1 MATKFKI
8 ETALPGGKWAADTTA
23 ARYDSKDDAIPV
35 AEYIANARKVQ
46 TRVTKVV
53 TKTVWQSKKPEFVP
67 PK

>member
-8 ETALPGGKWAADTTA
+8 ETAAPGGKWTSDATA
-23 ARYDSKDDAIPV
+23 PSYDKKEDAQPV
-35 AEYIANARKVQ
+35 AEYIAKARNVQ

-53 TKTVWQSKKPEFVP
+53 TKTVWQSKKPEFTP